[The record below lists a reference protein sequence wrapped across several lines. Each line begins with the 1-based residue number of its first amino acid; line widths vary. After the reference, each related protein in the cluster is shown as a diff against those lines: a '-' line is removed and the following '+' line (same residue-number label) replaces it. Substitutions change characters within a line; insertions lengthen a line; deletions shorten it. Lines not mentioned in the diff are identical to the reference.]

1 MFLNTLGKNE
11 MYHSVAEIMGTDI
24 EHIKEYVKENADDIV
39 GCGYNEYC
47 IENMSLIKLI
57 EKCGTH
63 PQVIDR
69 LIVHHITPR
78 ECEETIWDE
87 GLLTLSHALTKK
99 TALSDYLKELGFEF
113 VFDGKQIFIYRH
125 GNKADT
131 AGNHGMTNINMRLG
145 DRKSVV

>member
-57 EKCGTH
+57 KMWNTS
-63 PQVIDR
+63 
-69 LIVHHITPR
+69 T
-78 ECEETIWDE
+78 
-87 GLLTLSHALTKK
+87 S
-99 TALSDYLKELGFEF
+99 
-113 VFDGKQIFIYRH
+113 YRP
-125 GNKADT
+125 T
-131 AGNHGMTNINMRLG
+131 YSSSYYTERM
-145 DRKSVV
+145 

>member
-78 ECEETIWDE
+78 ECEETIWTRIIDFVSCVNKE
-87 GLLTLSHALTKK
+87 NCVIGLSKR
-99 TALSDYLKELGFEF
+99 
-113 VFDGKQIFIYRH
+113 IRI
-125 GNKADT
+125 
-131 AGNHGMTNINMRLG
+131 
-145 DRKSVV
+145 